1 MKRIINDNSAD
12 VGIGTLI
19 IFIAMVL
26 VAAVAAAVLIQ
37 TSGVLQQ
44 KAQSTGKE
52 ATTEVSSNMKI
63 VSVVGTDWNTS
74 DKIDV
79 LKINVALTSGGSD
92 IDMVQTVIKYIDDTN
107 ITTHTLNDSMNIS
120 LNFAPGE
127 TTTDGP
133 IYYTYSESRYVSGT
147 ENNVL
152 SAGDL
157 GIITLYLNNSMGTYQ
172 ELSTRGKGKIMIMP
186 ESGSAV
192 IKDIVAP
199 STYAGKNEIQLFP

>member
-1 MKRIINDNSAD
+1 MKANRSNILKNDTGD

-44 KAQSTGKE
+44 KAQQTGKE

-63 VSVVGTDWNTS
+63 TSVVGQRTVGNATAPLTT
-74 DKIDV
+74 
-79 LKINVALTSGGSD
+79 LKVTVELAAGGSD
-92 IDMVQTVIKYIDDTN
+92 VDFQQVLVRY
-107 ITTHTLNDSMNIS
+107 LN
-120 LNFAPGE
+120 E
-127 TTTDGP
+127 TQTTTLHFNATSNTSTDSLLPNATRFG
-133 IYYTYSESRYVSGT
+133 YSEERDPTSTLY
-147 ENNVL
+147 VL

-157 GIITLYLNNSMGTYQ
+157 VILELDLSAMAQSLDMRKRGTVQII
-172 ELSTRGKGKIMIMP
+172 P
-186 ESGSAV
+186 ESGTMV

-199 STYAGKNEIQLFP
+199 ATYGTKTKIQLFP

>member
-44 KAQSTGKE
+44 KAQQTGKE
-52 ATTEVSSNMKI
+52 ATTEVSSNLKV

-74 DKIDV
+74 DKIDL
-79 LKINVALTSGGSD
+79 LKITVSLTAGGSD
-92 IDMVQTVIKYIDDTN
+92 IDLNQAIIKYIDDTN
-107 ITTHTLNDSMNIS
+107 ITTHSLNNSMNTS
-120 LNFAPGE
+120 LNISNNE
-127 TTTDGP
+127 TTTDGKN
-133 IYYTYSESRYVSGT
+133 YFTYSESRYVSGT
-147 ENNVL
+147 ANNVL

-157 GIITLYLNNSMGTYQ
+157 GIITLYLNNSYGAYQ
-172 ELSTRGKGKIMIMP
+172 ELPTRGKGKIIIMP
-186 ESGSAV
+186 EAGSAV

-199 STYAGKNEIQLFP
+199 STFGGKNEIQLFP